1 MPWRSATVLGVPGA
15 LLALGTLVWPAAP
28 TAAVSEPYRPEPR
41 PFGAACSV
49 YVEGSRATA
58 HCHNPYLDTD
68 RVQLH
73 VECARWWDV
82 DADSAPVNIGPTG
95 RATLTER
102 CWKEIGSV
110 WVSHLRR

>member
-1 MPWRSATVLGVPGA
+1 MRTSWRSASVLGV
-15 LLALGTLVWPAAP
+15 LGVLVWPAS
-28 TAAVSEPYRPEPR
+28 TAAVSEPPGEPAPR

-73 VECARWWDV
+73 VECERWWDV
-82 DADSAPVNIGPTG
+82 DSDSTPVDLGPTG
-95 RATLTER
+95 RATLSER
-102 CWKEIGSV
+102 CWKEIRSV